1 MISLAQL
8 RTFLEIA
15 RLRSIGEAADQL
27 AISQPAVSAALAALQ
42 RELGVPLVER
52 NGRGIRLTAAGTTL
66 AEYGHRIFALLEE
79 TRENV
84 SAAALGSAGRLRV
97 AAVTTAAEYL
107 VPEVLRRFREGEEGA
122 EIVLEV
128 GNHERVWERLAH
140 WEVDLVFAGRPP
152 QGARF
157 QTIATRAHEL
167 VVIGPGREATHDP
180 RDAGL
185 GGATWLVRE
194 AGSGSRAATYDL
206 FARLEIAPPQLTVGS
221 NGAILASVAA
231 GLGLALVSADAI
243 ERDLASRAL
252 RVVPT
257 RVTPIARNWHL
268 VRADRDLPPIAKRFI
283 AFVTN
288 PPFFVPR
295 R

>member
-52 NGRGIRLTAAGTTL
+52 SGRGIRLTAAGTTL
-66 AEYGHRIFALLEE
+66 ADYGHRIFALLNE
-79 TRENV
+79 TRESV
-84 SAAALGSAGRLRV
+84 SASALGSAGRLRV

-107 VPEVLRRFREGEEGA
+107 VPEVLRRFREGEAGA

-140 WEVDLVFAGRPP
+140 WEVDVVFAGRPP

-157 QTIATRAHEL
+157 HTIATRAHEL
-167 VVIGPGREATHDP
+167 VVIGPGRDAPREAT
-180 RDAGL
+180 L
-185 GGATWLVRE
+185 GSSTWLVRE

-243 ERDLASRAL
+243 ERDLSSQAL

-268 VRADRDLPPIAKRFI
+268 VKADRELPEIAKRFI
-283 AFVTN
+283 AFVTD